1 MFLKS
6 VTQDILTQGCSSFQ
20 IYLFRY
26 LFGILSIVFALNC
39 LNQFTFIVNS
49 DNAQI
54 SYIKVSL
61 LIWLL
66 VSFFLTVGFSNVF
79 VRIILF
85 ICSSYCLFNF
95 DSCWNIEPKFY
106 VTSSFFLVFIE
117 IDRISFWNFYKIK
130 LKSWPIKLLF
140 LSQLF
145 NFFTGGGFT
154 KLFDT
159 IWFNG
164 YGIYYCLMVPWVK
177 PEFINEVLNHES
189 ILVILNY
196 IVLISELF
204 AFILFFFHKTRFIPL
219 FVYFSF
225 GLFTTFIFRI
235 DLIGPLALT
244 LSLLFSSLYNFRI
257 LNKNETKFIN
267 FKGLFYKCSFF
278 FLKLNKSL
286 SFNIYKNLRYPS
298 FIILIILIFY
308 SFSTSLIYN
317 FYRQIDLFR
326 TLPRIDLALEKFE
339 NFSKFNFFRELT
351 SIRPDG
357 LFTREHFENLTAFKI
372 DVIGKDGSVENP
384 ITVFKD
390 DLSAGPSTINF
401 LSSRYYSAFMYD
413 CNYFRNILWNWF
425 DESEVEIP
433 KQIYSMI
440 NHVREKTTIP
450 SNQIECVRLYIKHV
464 TQPNHFQGN
473 VKLWLNHPW
482 FNVMEFRSSTNSFVL
497 VNEAMKENYPETQR
511 LLKDSLG
518 INDLI
523 AKLRIYIGSIS

>member
-1 MFLKS
+1 L
-6 VTQDILTQGCSSFQ
+6 
-20 IYLFRY
+20 
-26 LFGILSIVFALNC
+26 
-39 LNQFTFIVNS
+39 
-49 DNAQI
+49 
-54 SYIKVSL
+54 
-61 LIWLL
+61 
-66 VSFFLTVGFSNVF
+66 
-79 VRIILF
+79 
-85 ICSSYCLFNF
+85 
-95 DSCWNIEPKFY
+95 E
-106 VTSSFFLVFIE
+106 
-117 IDRISFWNFYKIK
+117 
-130 LKSWPIKLLF
+130 SWPIKLFF

-159 IWFNG
+159 VWFNG

-177 PEFINEVLNHES
+177 PDFFNLILNHET

-196 IVLISELF
+196 VILISELF
-204 AFILFFFHKTRFIPL
+204 AFVLFSFPKTKYIALFI
-219 FVYFSF
+219 YFSF

-235 DLIGPLALT
+235 DLIGPLSLSF
-244 LSLLFSSLYNFRI
+244 SLLFCSLYNFQI
-257 LNKNETKFIN
+257 LNNNKIKLNNYNGFFFKF
-267 FKGLFYKCSFF
+267 SSF

-286 SFNIYKNLRYPS
+286 SFNIHRNLKYPS

-326 TLPRIDLALEKFE
+326 SLPRIDLTLEKFE
-339 NFSKFNFFRELT
+339 NFSKFNLFRELT
-351 SIRPDG
+351 CIRPDG

-372 DVIGKDGSVENP
+372 DVIGRDGSVQNP
-384 ITVFKD
+384 IIVFKD

-401 LSSRYYSAFMYD
+401 LTSRYYSAFMYD
-413 CNYFRNILWNWF
+413 CHYFRNILWNWF

-433 KQIYSMI
+433 KQIYSLI
-440 NHVREKTTIP
+440 NHVLEKTTIP
-450 SNQIECVRLYIKHV
+450 SNQIECVRLYIKHI

-473 VKLWLNHPW
+473 VKLWLNQPW
-482 FNVMEFRSSTNSFVL
+482 FNVMEFKRPTNSTVL
-497 VNEAMKENYPETQR
+497 INEAMKENYPEAQR

>member
-6 VTQDILTQGCSSFQ
+6 VTQDILTERCSSFQ

-26 LFGILSIVFALNC
+26 LFGTLSIVFALNC
-39 LNQFTFIVNS
+39 LDQFSFIVNA
-49 DNAQI
+49 DNTQI

-66 VSFFLTVGFSNVF
+66 VSFLFTFGFSNIL
-79 VRIILF
+79 VRFILF
-85 ICSSYCLFNF
+85 FCSTYCLFNI
-95 DSCWNIEPKFY
+95 DACWTIEPKFY
-106 VTSSFFLVFIE
+106 VTSSFFLIFIE
-117 IDRISFWNFYKIK
+117 IDRISFWNSHKIK

-140 LSQLF
+140 FSQLL

-159 IWFNG
+159 VWFNG
-164 YGIYYCLMVPWVK
+164 YGAYYSLMVPWVK
-177 PEFINEVLNHES
+177 PESIGGILNNET
-189 ILVILNY
+189 ILVLLNY
-196 IVLISELF
+196 IILISELF
-204 AFILFFFHKTRFIPL
+204 AFVLFFFPKTRYMALLI
-219 FVYFSF
+219 YFSF

-235 DLIGPLALT
+235 DLIGPLSLT

-257 LNKNETKFIN
+257 LNKNKIRFN
-267 FKGLFYKCSFF
+267 NYNGLFYKSSSL
-278 FLKLNKSL
+278 FLKLNKFL
-286 SFNIYKNLRYPS
+286 SFNIFRNLRYLS
-298 FIILIILIFY
+298 FITISILIFY

-317 FYRQIDLFR
+317 FYRQIDFFR
-326 TLPRIDLALEKFE
+326 ALPRIDLAFEKFE
-339 NFSKFNFFRELT
+339 NFTKFNLFRELT
-351 SIRPDG
+351 CIRPDG

-372 DVIGKDGSVENP
+372 DVISKDGSVQNP
-384 ITVFKD
+384 IIVFND
-390 DLSAGPSTINF
+390 DLSAGPNTISF
-401 LSSRYYSAFMYD
+401 LSSRYYGAFMYD
-413 CNYFRNILWNWF
+413 CQYFRNILWNWF

-450 SNQIECVRLYIKHV
+450 SNQIECVRLYIKHI

-482 FNVMEFRSSTNSFVL
+482 FNVMEFRDSTNSLVL